1 MADLG
6 RLVLVAGIV
15 LLVLGLG
22 MMLLGDRALAGNLVF
37 RRGNVIVY
45 FPLLTCFILS
55 IVLTI
60 VLNVLG
66 RSR

>member
-6 RLVLVAGIV
+6 RLVLIAGLV

-22 MMLLGDRALAGNLVF
+22 MMLLGDRALPGNFVF
-37 RRGNVIVY
+37 RRGNVTVY
-45 FPLLTCFILS
+45 FPLATGIILS

-60 VLNVLG
+60 LLNVIA
-66 RSR
+66 RWR